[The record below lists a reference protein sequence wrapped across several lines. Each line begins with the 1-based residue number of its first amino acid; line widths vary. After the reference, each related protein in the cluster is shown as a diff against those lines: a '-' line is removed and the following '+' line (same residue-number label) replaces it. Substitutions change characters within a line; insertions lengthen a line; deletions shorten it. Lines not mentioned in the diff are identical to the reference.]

1 MAEWSKA
8 LVLGTSLFGDVGS
21 NPTLVKIFREFDFYR
36 ITLVF
41 NELYN
46 AEWKKLPRARWPS
59 GLRRW
64 FKAPVS
70 SEALFMLKFNGTEG
84 EVPHCILS
92 NIRLVS
98 IDRMSLFSL
107 SVFSVPVFSC
117 IFVRNSCE
125 YRHRYHDTSLSTTF
139 SITHCHPH
147 SISTHINAAVP
158 LVEMQKT
165 LIARLSP
172 ALIYW
177 EWIPPGYLGR
187 RRQGKSG

>member
-1 MAEWSKA
+1 
-8 LVLGTSLFGDVGS
+8 
-21 NPTLVKIFREFDFYR
+21 
-36 ITLVF
+36 
-41 NELYN
+41 
-46 AEWKKLPRARWPS
+46 
-59 GLRRW
+59 
-64 FKAPVS
+64 
-70 SEALFMLKFNGTEG
+70 MLKFNGTEG

-172 ALIYW
+172 ALMYVHPKCICTTALHSATSC
-177 EWIPPGYLGR
+177 GYYVYDVAR
-187 RRQGKSG
+187 H